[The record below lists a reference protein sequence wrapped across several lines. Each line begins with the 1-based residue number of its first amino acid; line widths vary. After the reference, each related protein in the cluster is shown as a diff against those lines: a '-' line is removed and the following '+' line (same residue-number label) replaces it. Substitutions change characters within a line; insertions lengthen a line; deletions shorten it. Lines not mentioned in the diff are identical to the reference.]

1 MEGIA
6 AWFARISWP
15 LVSRV
20 LSSLGVGTVTYVGAD
35 TALGSALTAAKAAFT
50 GLGGDVLQ
58 LIALAGVF
66 DAMSIVSGGLIS
78 GLAWLT
84 LKHFAIQST
93 GP

>member
-20 LSSLGVGTVTYVGAD
+20 MSSLGVGTVTYVGAD

-58 LIALAGVF
+58 LVAMAGVF
-66 DAMSIVSGGLIS
+66 DAMSITAGGVIS